1 MKNLSNTKAELKSVA
16 YKKKRITLLQMD
28 LNMSP
33 QNEVGQEKQKYS
45 KFPCSCSYS
54 SGTWFNNSA
63 K

>member
-33 QNEVGQEKQKYS
+33 QNEVG
-45 KFPCSCSYS
+45 
-54 SGTWFNNSA
+54 
-63 K
+63 